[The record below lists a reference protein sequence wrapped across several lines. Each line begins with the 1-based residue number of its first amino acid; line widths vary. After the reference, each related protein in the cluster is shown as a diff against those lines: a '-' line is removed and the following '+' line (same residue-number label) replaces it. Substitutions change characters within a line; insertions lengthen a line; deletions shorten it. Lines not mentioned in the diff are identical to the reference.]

1 MMRHWLPTK
10 WKQLVVVALL
20 ASATTLILFNR
31 QLDRPFWVL
40 TSGRVCAPAHE
51 ALRELQ
57 SVLQFENRCL
67 FNILSGNYF
76 VDAYMRM
83 SAEKLPI
90 TIRLRPNGRPVRKVV
105 LHILGGPG
113 GGSAV
118 PKSWSWANGFAI
130 NPTSTYVENC
140 NAALLMPA
148 YMGTF
153 ERSNYPGSSH
163 EMAEAEVGA
172 LIKRLTDG
180 TSIKTHILAD
190 SLGGNIISAPSI
202 PIPAGQHLLLLPLL
216 KSPNQT
222 SQYWMERKD
231 FEQQK
236 YYYSKRYIK
245 GSKGYVLKSVPIW
258 DYFQSYFGS
267 DPIYLRSTFVDR
279 WQRKTD
285 VAPGTRVHVV
295 IARNDGRAGGASY
308 APKLRKLGFT
318 TEIIE
323 GDHEKS
329 DGEDDRVDNAM
340 AWFEKQVCAE

>member
-10 WKQLVVVALL
+10 WKQLVIVALL
-20 ASATTLILFNR
+20 ASATILILFNR

-57 SVLQFENRCL
+57 PVLQFENRCL

-118 PKSWSWANGFAI
+118 PKSWSWADGFAI
-130 NPTSTYVENC
+130 NPTPTYVENC
-140 NAALLMPA
+140 NAAHLMPA

-153 ERSNYPGSSH
+153 ERSNYPSSSH

-190 SLGGNIISAPSI
+190 SLGANIISAPSI
-202 PIPAGQHLLLLPLL
+202 PIPAGQHLLLVPLL
-216 KSPNQT
+216 KSPNQA
-222 SQYWMERKD
+222 SQHFMEQKD
-231 FEQQK
+231 FEQLK

-245 GSKGYVLKSVPIW
+245 GSKGYILKSVPIW
-258 DYFQSYFGS
+258 DFIQSYFGS
-267 DPIYLRSTFVDR
+267 DPVYLRSTFVDR

-285 VAPGTRVHVV
+285 VAPGARVHAV

-308 APKLRKLGFT
+308 APKLRELGFT